1 MKEQILNFVR
11 ERRRVSFVEL
21 ERLLGDRMSGDYDI
35 VLGSEN
41 ENIILWVGVSEQFA
55 ETFNDMVKTGAV
67 RLKPTSLFVYLV
79 DGKALTLPLV
89 KGRYRYKQPHWLP
102 VVLDVPERNGREN
115 RNRPCLPTGRGERPV
130 RVR

>member
-11 ERRRVSFVEL
+11 ERRHVSFAEL
-21 ERLLGDRMSGDYDI
+21 ERLLGDAMVGDCDI
-35 VLGSEN
+35 TLLDEN
-41 ENIILWVGVSEQFA
+41 VILWSGVSEQFA
-55 ETFNDMVKTGAV
+55 ETFNDLVRTSAV

-89 KGRYRYKQPHWLP
+89 KGRYHYKQPHWFP

-115 RNRPCLPTGRGERPV
+115 RN
-130 RVR
+130 